1 METKQEILKCLIQ
14 EFDQKLK
21 QSRFDLSNREYVVR
35 EYYRELRREIQL
47 KKETENLET
56 EMDENTL
63 NKIEDLIDLID
74 PFEKTTLETFGKNS
88 NNEFHL
94 KLAEMENIYNNLI
107 QNEADSHKVIN
118 DYIRKLRDL
127 LSLLAFLRNEL
138 KSFLSQQKTE

>member
-63 NKIEDLIDLID
+63 NKIED
-74 PFEKTTLETFGKNS
+74 N
-88 NNEFHL
+88 
-94 KLAEMENIYNNLI
+94 
-107 QNEADSHKVIN
+107 
-118 DYIRKLRDL
+118 
-127 LSLLAFLRNEL
+127 
-138 KSFLSQQKTE
+138 